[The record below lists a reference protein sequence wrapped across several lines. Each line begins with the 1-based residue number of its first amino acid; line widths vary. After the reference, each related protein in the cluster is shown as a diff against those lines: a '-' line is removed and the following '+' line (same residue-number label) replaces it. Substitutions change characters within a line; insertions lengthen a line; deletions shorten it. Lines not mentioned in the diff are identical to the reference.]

1 VCPLW
6 LNLAV
11 HFLRAGFRAV
21 FRQPALILGEIA
33 WRWAFGAA
41 AWTLVVVAVH
51 RVLATVDITQIE
63 LLIAR
68 RSDIF
73 LIADA
78 CARILSQVL
87 PQLARECLV
96 LLPAI
101 CVMWIAAATV
111 GRAVTLNALLPE
123 SEARNTRLGSLA
135 VLHTA
140 RAVFALATI
149 IAFFGAMF
157 LAGNAMP
164 ALSPSAAAVVW
175 FLLAALVAFCWSV
188 VNWFLALAPI
198 WIVRDGRTA
207 PQSVADSLDLYRRNP
222 GSYVAVGWWFGW
234 LRVIALAAVV
244 VAAIV
249 VSAAADSIAA
259 AVAGCVALTLI
270 YFAVADVLYI
280 ARLAAFVAL
289 EESSQLSAISSQPTR
304 PATTPVAAPEL

>member
-1 VCPLW
+1 VDF
-6 LNLAV
+6 V
-11 HFLRAGFRAV
+11 RAGFRAV
-21 FRQPALILGEIA
+21 LGQPALILGEIA
-33 WRWAFGAA
+33 WRWGFGAA

-51 RVLATVDITQIE
+51 RVLANVDITQAE

-68 RSDIF
+68 RADVF

-78 CARILSQVL
+78 CARIVYQVL
-87 PQLARECLV
+87 PQLAREGLV
-96 LLPAI
+96 LAPAI
-101 CVMWIAAATV
+101 AVMWIAAATI
-111 GRAVTLNALLPE
+111 GRAVTLKALLPE
-123 SEARNTRLGSLA
+123 TKNHNSRPGSLA
-135 VLHTA
+135 ALHTV
-140 RAVFALATI
+140 RAIFALATI

-157 LAGNAMP
+157 LAGSAMP
-164 ALSPSAAAVVW
+164 ALNPTAAAVVW

-207 PQSVADSLDLYRRNP
+207 PQSVADSLDLCRRNP
-222 GSYVAVGWWFGW
+222 GSYVAVGWWFGL
-234 LRVIALAAVV
+234 LRGIALAAVV

-249 VSAAADSIAA
+249 VSAAADSTAA

-289 EESSQLSAISSQPTR
+289 NDSSQLSAISSQPET
-304 PATTPVAAPEL
+304 APPESWELKADS